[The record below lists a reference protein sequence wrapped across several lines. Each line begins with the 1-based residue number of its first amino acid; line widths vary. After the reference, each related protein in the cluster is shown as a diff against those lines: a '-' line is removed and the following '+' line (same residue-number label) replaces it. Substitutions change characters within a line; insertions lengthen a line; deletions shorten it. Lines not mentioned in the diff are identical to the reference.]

1 MKSSLGESPRFSVGV
16 CGSAKSLE
24 FVRKMLAVRD
34 DAMVTPVALRS
45 LLSQSAAA
53 APDFLVLEADNDDG
67 GRGQAFEIR
76 RRHPSLPVVAITE
89 HPSHTSAVE
98 LMKLGVQEYVALPEE
113 QRKLFTSIEAGIDAW
128 SLRRQQELFLDL
140 QRRTYDFSRIVGE
153 SPRIRV
159 LLGYAQKVIENDYMT
174 VLIFG
179 ETGTGKELLA
189 KAIHYNSRNR
199 EHPFVGI
206 PCSAIPETLLE
217 SELFGR
223 EKGAYT
229 DAKER
234 KIGLFELAGEGT
246 LFLDEIGDI
255 SLLIQSKLLK
265 VIEDKTM
272 RRLGGIED
280 IVVRARIIAA
290 TSKNLED
297 LVKKGVFRNDLYY
310 RLKILPLEV
319 PPLRERRTDIP
330 LLAQY
335 FLQEF
340 ESTFGKKLKGFTRRA
355 LEELKARQWEGN
367 VRELKHCIERAVVLA
382 EDEWIDVAHFDFAPT
397 AQDELRGQ
405 DARIMLDREPDDR
418 HISLQVPL
426 SVASLSYVEK
436 LLIRE
441 VLTRVGGNK
450 SRAAA
455 LLSISRPRLDRLIS
469 QDPDFFRP
477 SR

>member
-67 GRGQAFEIR
+67 GRRQAFEIR
-76 RRHPSLPVVAITE
+76 RRHPSLPIVAITE

-255 SLLIQSKLLK
+255 SPLIQSKLLK

-319 PPLRERRTDIP
+319 PPLRE
-330 LLAQY
+330 
-335 FLQEF
+335 
-340 ESTFGKKLKGFTRRA
+340 
-355 LEELKARQWEGN
+355 
-367 VRELKHCIERAVVLA
+367 LKHCIERAVVLA
-382 EDEWIDVAHFDFAPT
+382 EDEWIDVAHFDFAPA

-405 DARIMLDREPDDR
+405 DTRIMLDREPDDR